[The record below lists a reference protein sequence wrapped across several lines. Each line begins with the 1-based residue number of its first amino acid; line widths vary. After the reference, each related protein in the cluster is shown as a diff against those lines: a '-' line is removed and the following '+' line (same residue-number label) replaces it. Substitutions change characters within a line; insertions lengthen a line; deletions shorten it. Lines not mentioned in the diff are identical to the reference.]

1 MNNFKALRIHSDKN
15 GVDARL
21 EQLDLIDL
29 NEGEVV
35 IKTAW
40 SCVNYKDALAV
51 TGVGK
56 ILRTSPL
63 VGGIDVAGVVVESAD
78 SNYQEGDE
86 VLVTSAGLSETHDG
100 GFAEYARLAADS
112 VIPVP
117 AGFSLR
123 DTMALGTAGFTAAL
137 AVHRME
143 HNGQKPEHGP

>member
-1 MNNFKALRIHSDKN
+1 MNNFKALRIHSGKD
-15 GVDARL
+15 GVEARL
-21 EQLDLIDL
+21 EQLNLIDL

-40 SCVNYKDALAV
+40 SCINYKDALAV
-51 TGVGK
+51 TGTGK

-63 VGGIDVAGVVVESAD
+63 VGGIDVAGTVVESTD
-78 SNYQEGDE
+78 SNYKAGDE
-86 VLVTSAGLSETHDG
+86 VLVTSAGLSETRDG

-143 HNGQKPEHGP
+143 QNGQQPEHG